1 MKIHIKFAKDTGTD
15 ENAISYFEMVTAAR
29 AGTFGLLPTDEIVVD
44 ASTVPVSFYKEWFYY
59 KVNKYSKPTL
69 QFSPKLYAKFNK
81 KKS

>member
-1 MKIHIKFAKDTGTD
+1 MKIHIKFAKDTDTD
-15 ENAISYFEMVTAAR
+15 ENAINYFEMVTATR